1 VSLATHYLLNT
12 TIPAFA
18 VVLVKQVA
26 EAAAKDELAMF
37 RVTAHIHSNG
47 INIRHCGHL
56 ISLIENID
64 HPHNDSTTFIVHIEM
79 VARILKCLIRV
90 KLRTKMQELKL
101 PLEEPYRCLLVD
113 FLNLVFGQSLES
125 TSFWNTTIKSYL
137 ASKFCYSRTTS
148 DLKHDLFSMCP
159 GENGLQICFLRLLEM
174 TKMKVAPRL
183 LDQFSKNPANFLSKK
198 NIIHETDLLKIGFTT
213 KQMNVVDF
221 AQGFVL
227 KARGDEYLKDDK
239 ATAKH
244 FYNLALQKYE
254 ESLHA
259 NPYNKWTLVNT
270 AEVLT
275 RLLELEDALSLK
287 QEEDRLLAVG
297 RINKMYMRA
306 INLDQNDS
314 YSLYSYAKFLEKHS
328 DNSVTVIEEF
338 YLRSLENDPAN
349 CLCLSRYA
357 QFLLKH
363 NYPDYDPFKKLE
375 AQLSSQLTQVKDLY
389 STLSKYR
396 HDRQDM
402 RIWQLAS
409 RKVVKTTQTLST
421 RDKYLSKHRLSLRGL
436 NPPNIQKCT
445 RCNTPFAPGDNNAGQ
460 CAHVGTWHN
469 SFLDCNLD
477 CVFYL
482 SGNFSFGIPHWSCCF
497 SFNGT
502 TTVCCRS
509 PPHQGP
515 EQSLR
520 PLLLEEE
527 EG

>member
-1 VSLATHYLLNT
+1 
-12 TIPAFA
+12 
-18 VVLVKQVA
+18 
-26 EAAAKDELAMF
+26 
-37 RVTAHIHSNG
+37 
-47 INIRHCGHL
+47 
-56 ISLIENID
+56 
-64 HPHNDSTTFIVHIEM
+64 
-79 VARILKCLIRV
+79 
-90 KLRTKMQELKL
+90 MQELKL

-113 FLNLVFGQSLES
+113 FLNLVFGQSKES
-125 TSFWNTTIKSYL
+125 NDFWNSTIKSYL
-137 ASKFCYSRTTS
+137 SSKFCYRVGTS
-148 DLKHDLFSMCP
+148 DLKVDLFSMCP
-159 GENGLQICFLRLLEM
+159 TENGLLLCFLRLLDM

-183 LDQFSKNPANFLSKK
+183 LNQFSKNPTSFLSKK
-198 NIIHETDLLKIGFTT
+198 CIIHETDLLKIGFTT

-244 FYNLALQKYE
+244 FYHLAMQKYE

-275 RLLELEDALSLK
+275 RLLELEDAISLK
-287 QEEDRLLAVG
+287 QEEDRLLAIG

-328 DNSVTVIEEF
+328 DSSVTVIEEF
-338 YLRSLENDPAN
+338 FLRSLENDPAN

-357 QFLLKH
+357 LFLLKH
-363 NYPDYDPFKKLE
+363 NYPDYDHFKKLE
-375 AQLSSQLTQVKDLY
+375 AQLSAQLTQAKDLY
-389 STLSKYR
+389 SILSKYR
-396 HDRQDM
+396 LDRQDM
-402 RIWQLAS
+402 RIWHAKSHKMGAS
-409 RKVVKTTQTLST
+409 TPTLST
-421 RDKYLSKHRLSLRGL
+421 RDKYLSRHRVSLREMS
-436 NPPNIQKCT
+436 PPNIQKCSK
-445 RCNTPFAPGDNNAGQ
+445 CGAPYMPTENHGGQ
-460 CAHVGTWHN
+460 CTHVGTWHS

-509 PPHQGP
+509 SPHQGP
-515 EQSLR
+515 EQSLK
-520 PLLLEEE
+520 PLLIDEDDV
-527 EG
+527 